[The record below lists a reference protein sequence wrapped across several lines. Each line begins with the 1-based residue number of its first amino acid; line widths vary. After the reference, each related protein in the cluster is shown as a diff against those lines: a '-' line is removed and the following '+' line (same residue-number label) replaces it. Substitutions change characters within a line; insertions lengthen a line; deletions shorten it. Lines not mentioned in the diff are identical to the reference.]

1 MTEGTNLSCKY
12 LAHHNFQLESNTI
25 VITTAAAAAAAAAVV
40 TLLPSARSS
49 ARG

>member
-12 LAHHNFQLESNTI
+12 LAHHNFQLESNII
-25 VITTAAAAAAAAAVV
+25 VITTAAAAAVV